1 MCVCVGVNTSQGSC
15 LSSLSAFESCPGY
28 EGFKKRSQIIT
39 LLTLMGVVPGFLSV
53 TEKSVLCQGR
63 REKRSHDLAEK
74 PKLLSFVLGRNQKQ
88 VSSVADVL
96 SLSIDVRFVRIEK
109 KKKDPKKSMYFSL
122 CCCCMDGYFFKEK
135 KYI

>member
-39 LLTLMGVVPGFLSV
+39 LLTLTGVAPGFLSV

-96 SLSIDVRFVRIEK
+96 SLSIDVRFVQIEK
-109 KKKDPKKSMYFSL
+109 KKRSPKKVCISPFVVAW
-122 CCCCMDGYFFKEK
+122 MDIFLRK
-135 KYI
+135 KIYI